1 MIRTLLIA
9 NPKGGSGKTTLA
21 VNLAS
26 LLAARGDNVRLLDL
40 DRQQSAR
47 RWLAGRP
54 ASLPPIW
61 PYQPGQSQGSQ
72 TGWLIIDS
80 AAGLHGKMLS
90 RMLKLARQVI
100 VPIAP
105 SAFDISASQEFLQ
118 ALGEEKAI
126 RKEKTLAGAVGM
138 RVTPRTRAA
147 RQLEEWLQQ
156 QSLPLITH
164 LQDSQ
169 HYINAGFEGR
179 GIADLPARATDRLRE
194 PWLALLNW
202 IDQQAPVDKLP
213 EELTEY
219 L

>member
-9 NPKGGSGKTTLA
+9 NPKGGSGKTTLT

-47 RWLAGRP
+47 LWLSSRP
-54 ASLPPIW
+54 ANLPAIW
-61 PYQPGQSQGSQ
+61 PYQPSQATGSQ
-72 TGWLIIDS
+72 SGWLIIDS
-80 AAGLHGKMLS
+80 PAGLHGKMLT

-105 SAFDISASQEFLQ
+105 SAFDINASQDFLQ
-118 ALGEEKAI
+118 ALYEEKAV
-126 RKEKTLAGAVGM
+126 RKQKTLVGVVGM

-147 RQLEEWLQQ
+147 SQLEQWLDT
-156 QSLPLITH
+156 QSLPLVTH

-169 HYINAGFEGR
+169 LYINAAFEGR
-179 GIADLPARATDRLRE
+179 GIGDLRTRTAERQRAA
-194 PWLALLNW
+194 WLNLLNW
-202 IDQQAPVDKLP
+202 VDQQPPADQLP
-213 EELTEY
+213 DELTDYE
-219 L
+219 

>member
-26 LLAARGDNVRLLDL
+26 WLAARGDNVRLLDL

-47 RWLAGRP
+47 HWLAHRP
-54 ASLPPIW
+54 ASLPAIW
-61 PYQPGQSQGSQ
+61 PYQPGQPQGSQ
-72 TGWLIIDS
+72 AGWLIIDS
-80 AAGLHGKMLS
+80 AAGLHGKMLT
-90 RMLKLARQVI
+90 RMLKLARQII
-100 VPIAP
+100 VPVAP
-105 SAFDISASQEFLQ
+105 SAFDISASQDFMH
-118 ALGEEKAI
+118 ALNDEKAI
-126 RKEKTLAGAVGM
+126 RKEKTQLGVVGM

-147 RQLEEWLQQ
+147 RQLEDWLQK

-169 HYINAGFEGR
+169 LYINAAFEGR
-179 GIADLPARATDRLRE
+179 GIADLPTRTTERLRD

-202 IDQQAPVDKLP
+202 VDQQTPVDKLP